1 MPKYLLWVWW
11 VSMGLVVLGLFL
23 GGGALVLN
31 RLPWSASPGPVA
43 RLGIYLSRN
52 RVQTRDDHPLP
63 ELRTLHISEPPDKAL
78 AKVAA
83 AMGALGWKEI
93 RASHSDVRAVVVTPL
108 LGFADDLEVTA
119 GPSPGGG
126 SRLSIRSASRVGR
139 ADFGANLRHVMDLM
153 AQLDLE
159 PSGQE

>member
-11 VSMGLVVLGLFL
+11 VAMGLLVLGLVL

-31 RLPWSASPGPVA
+31 RLPWAASPGPIP

-52 RVQTRDDHPLP
+52 RVQTRDDHSLP
-63 ELRTLHISEPPDKAL
+63 ELRSPHISEPPDKAL
-78 AKVAA
+78 AKVAM
-83 AMGALGWKEI
+83 AMGALGWEDI
-93 RASHSDVRAVVVTPL
+93 RVGHSDVRAVAVTPL
-108 LGFADDLEVTA
+108 LGFADDLAVTA
-119 GPSPGGG
+119 EPSPGGG

-153 AQLDLE
+153 AQLDPE
-159 PSGQE
+159 PSGRE